1 MSTMTDTPDFEKT
14 LAELD
19 ALVQRMEAGEL
30 PLAQAM
36 AEFERGIQ
44 LTRQCQA
51 HLEQARAQ
59 VAALLDETQR
69 DQDPVNSESS
79 ETSD

>member
-1 MSTMTDTPDFEKT
+1 MTDTPDFEKT

-51 HLEQARAQ
+51 HLEKARAQ
-59 VAALLDETQR
+59 VAALLDE
-69 DQDPVNSESS
+69 DKVSLESS

>member
-1 MSTMTDTPDFEKT
+1 MTDTPDFEKT

-51 HLEQARAQ
+51 HLEEARAQ
-59 VAALLDETQR
+59 VAALLDETR
-69 DQDPVNSESS
+69 ADQDPVNSESS

>member
-1 MSTMTDTPDFEKT
+1 MVMMTNTPDFEKT

-44 LTRQCQA
+44 LTRQCQT
-51 HLEQARAQ
+51 HLEKARAQ
-59 VAALLDETQR
+59 VAALLDENE
-69 DQDPVNSESS
+69 VSLGSN

>member
-1 MSTMTDTPDFEKT
+1 MKTMTDTPDFEKT

-51 HLEQARAQ
+51 HLETARAQ
-59 VAALLDETQR
+59 VAALLDE
-69 DQDPVNSESS
+69 DGVSPESN

>member
-1 MSTMTDTPDFEKT
+1 MTDTPDFEKT

-51 HLEQARAQ
+51 HLEKARAQ
-59 VAALLDETQR
+59 VAALLDE
-69 DQDPVNSESS
+69 DEDKVSLESS